1 MIDIGTTPR
10 TITIRGRLVLE
21 EGVAPGRI
29 ELEAGRI
36 ASVILEPGGQDGPFV
51 SPGFVDIHVHG
62 WGGHDAM
69 GDDRELEAMA
79 RALLARGVT
88 GFLPTA
94 MTSSHRQ
101 LVAFADR
108 MRRWQGDASAEGAEP
123 LGFNIEGPC
132 ISPVK
137 RGAQN
142 PAHIQAPAAYD
153 EAALVPLL
161 DGLRIMT
168 VAPELPGA
176 IELIERLTASGVVVA
191 LGHSNATTDEAA
203 AGYLAGARSTTH
215 LFNAMSGADH
225 HAPGLAVTALTTD
238 SAAVELI
245 ADGLHVDPALWPMV
259 LRAKPADRVILV
271 SDAIRLAGAGDGRFS
286 LAGVEVEVRDM
297 ACRVVSDGRLA
308 GSVNGLDMAVRNLV
322 HHGIPLPVAV
332 GAATRNPL
340 DLLGIRDRGRLAVGQ
355 CADLVVLD
363 DDLRVQGVMR
373 SGRWI

>member
-1 MIDIGTTPR
+1 M
-10 TITIRGRLVLE
+10 
-21 EGVAPGRI
+21 
-29 ELEAGRI
+29 
-36 ASVILEPGGQDGPFV
+36 
-51 SPGFVDIHVHG
+51 
-62 WGGHDAM
+62 
-69 GDDRELEAMA
+69 
-79 RALLARGVT
+79 
-88 GFLPTA
+88 
-94 MTSSHRQ
+94 
-101 LVAFADR
+101 
-108 MRRWQGDASAEGAEP
+108 
-123 LGFNIEGPC
+123 
-132 ISPVK
+132 
-137 RGAQN
+137 
-142 PAHIQAPAAYD
+142 
-153 EAALVPLL
+153 PLL